1 MKKLSLIISC
11 VLIFAAL
18 SETSLAQSRATIE
31 AQREYIEIENLISKV
46 QTHLISL
53 PLQVRRLGFQR
64 IIFDK
69 ENIDP
74 QKIRLIEAR
83 LADLITTSRSTRVIS
98 MSEFA
103 QKRPIHIRGTDSTII
118 VTNSVES
125 LRNQQGETDWYQ
137 EIISKYQLD
146 GILSGSIQHSNG
158 VGYFLNLQLFDAKN
172 REVIW
177 SVSVYSEDVEAGAM
191 LDKGKLWT
199 INVGAGFNSVSNYRM
214 TDIEDSLW
222 TPIADGVTM
231 YDYGVTV
238 TYRQPVGANYSSMFG
253 VVAGLHQLS
262 VGYTGQDSVQ
272 FREYKKPVLEA
283 GLAFYKTYK
292 PKGDLS
298 HDYWIEAFLMGT
310 VYFPIGERNL
320 FVLKPGLNVNLTNNV
335 GITAHA
341 TYFLNPATV
350 TDTSKEVSMKFKN
363 IGFGVSALFRF

>member
-1 MKKLSLIISC
+1 MKKLIRLFLCALMFHS
-11 VLIFAAL
+11 FGDAAW
-18 SETSLAQSRATIE
+18 AQSRAKIE

-46 QTHLISL
+46 QSHLISL

-64 IIFDK
+64 IVFDK
-69 ENIDP
+69 ENIEP
-74 QKIRLIEAR
+74 NKIRLIESR
-83 LADLITTSRSTRVIS
+83 LADLITSSRSTRVIS

-146 GILSGSIQHSNG
+146 GILSGSIQYSND
-158 VGYFLNLQLFDAKN
+158 VGYFLNLQLFDALN

-177 SVSVYSEDVEAGAM
+177 SVSVYSEDVEAGA
-191 LDKGKLWT
+191 LLNKGKLWLL
-199 INVGAGFNSVSNYRM
+199 NVGAAFNAVSDYRM
-214 TDIEDSLW
+214 TDIADSLW
-222 TPIADGVTM
+222 TPISDGITM
-231 YDYGVTV
+231 YDYGVTL
-238 TYRQPVGANYSSMFG
+238 TYRQPVGTNYSAMFG
-253 VVAGLHQLS
+253 IVAGIHQLS
-262 VGYTGQDSVQ
+262 VGYTRQDSVT

-292 PKGDLS
+292 PKADIS
-298 HDYWIEAFLMGT
+298 HDFWVEAFLSGT
-310 VYFPIGERNL
+310 VYFPISERNL
-320 FVLKPGLNVNLTNNV
+320 FVLKPGVNVNLTNNV
-335 GITAHA
+335 GLTAHA

-350 TDTSKEVSMKFKN
+350 TDTEKEVSMKFRT